1 MCGRFAYGNQRT
13 KSALDPYG
21 FRRAMTRLGWE
32 PAHLVV
38 AEHPWTRL
46 FGMIPCSYG
55 VRNTRPPTIVMGFPR
70 CGSIHT
76 CFMRQALDVA
86 FLSRTGEVLAVCRE
100 VAPWRVLSCREA
112 ASVIERIAL

>member
-1 MCGRFAYGNQRT
+1 MCGRLAYGNQRT
-13 KSALDPYG
+13 TGALDPYG

-38 AEHPWTRL
+38 AERPWARL
-46 FGMIPCSYG
+46 LGMIPCSYG
-55 VRNTRPPTIVMGFPR
+55 VRNVCSPTIVMGFPR

-76 CFMRQALDVA
+76 CFMRRTLDVA

>member
-1 MCGRFAYGNQRT
+1 MCGRLAYGNQRT
-13 KSALDPYG
+13 TGALDPYG

-38 AEHPWTRL
+38 AKRPWA
-46 FGMIPCSYG
+46 S
-55 VRNTRPPTIVMGFPR
+55 VRNVCSPTIVMGFPR

-76 CFMRQALDVA
+76 CFMRRALDVA